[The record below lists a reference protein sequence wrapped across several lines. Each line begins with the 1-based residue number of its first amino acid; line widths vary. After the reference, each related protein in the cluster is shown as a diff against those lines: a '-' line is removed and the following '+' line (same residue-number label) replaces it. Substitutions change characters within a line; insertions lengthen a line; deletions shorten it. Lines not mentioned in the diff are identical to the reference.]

1 MQVKAAM
8 WNCRLKAYVLLDL
21 RQEDTPMSRSIDLPD
36 SVYTALEEAAAASG
50 TTPAEWIEAR
60 LPQPAPAIEPECE
73 GPPPRTLAERSEGY
87 IGLFSSGAT
96 DLSERVGELYGEGMV
111 EKHRARQLQAHQETA
126 TGTSVDLSAC
136 IYAALQEAASASGT
150 TPEGWIAANLPL
162 PALTVQPEPEGPS
175 SLTLAERFAAHVG
188 GFRSGRG
195 DLSERHSELFTEGLV
210 EKRRTGTL

>member
-1 MQVKAAM
+1 
-8 WNCRLKAYVLLDL
+8 
-21 RQEDTPMSRSIDLPD
+21 MSRSVDLPD
-36 SVYTALEEAAAASG
+36 SVYTVLEEAAAACG
-50 TTPAEWIEAR
+50 TSPAEWIAAR
-60 LPQPAPAIEPECE
+60 LPQPAPPIEPECD
-73 GPPPRTLAERSEGY
+73 GQPPRTLADEFAGRVGA
-87 IGLFSSGAT
+87 FSSGRG
-96 DLSERVGELYGEGMV
+96 DLSERVSELYGEGIV

-126 TGTSVDLSAC
+126 TGTAVNLSAC

-162 PALTVQPEPEGPS
+162 PASTVQPEPEGPS